1 MNPNLQSG
9 RPYERRFILPEL
21 PLLRKTFFLSFF
33 DDDEPPTRPTRP
45 RRPAAPRSG
54 GATTG
59 TRARSAAGPG
69 PGDPQQLMVRR
80 AVALGI
86 GALILILLVLG
97 FRGCLNSRTTNA
109 LKDYNRNVAAIVSDS
124 NDQVS
129 KRLFELLAGG
139 QNTTVTDLEQNV
151 NQVRVTADEDL
162 KRARALD
169 VPGEM
174 NDAQYSLLEVLTFRA
189 DGVEKI
195 AEDLPSIEGDQ
206 AEDAANRIAGQ
217 MSAFLAS
224 DVVYAS
230 RTKPFIEETLI
241 DRDIAG
247 QETPASQFLPDAQW
261 LDPAFVR
268 KQLTG
273 KGAGK
278 TNSEPAP
285 GTHGHG
291 LLGVAIGTTALVA
304 DVTNRVAAGSNPT
317 FNVKFANQGE
327 NDEFDVNIKIGI
339 SGGSGDAINVQK
351 SVDQTATG
359 SAEIVVPVGL
369 GKAPPVGTP
378 VRVTVQVVPVPGEV
392 NTDNNSAT
400 YTVIFSR

>member
-1 MNPNLQSG
+1 M
-9 RPYERRFILPEL
+9 
-21 PLLRKTFFLSFF
+21 SFF
-33 DDDEPPTRPTRP
+33 DDEPPTRQARP
-45 RRPAAPRSG
+45 RRPAGPRSG

-59 TRARSAAGPG
+59 TRARAAASGPE
-69 PGDPQQLMVRR
+69 GDPQQLMMRR
-80 AVALGI
+80 AAALGI
-86 GALILILLVLG
+86 GALLLILIVLG
-97 FRGCLNSRTTNA
+97 FRGCLNSRTDNA
-109 LKDYNRNVAAIVSDS
+109 LKDYNRNVGAIVGDS

-129 KRLFELLAGG
+129 ARLFELLAGG

-169 VPGEM
+169 VPGDM
-174 NDAQYSLLEVLTFRA
+174 KDAHYSLLEVLTFRA
-189 DGVEKI
+189 DGVKQI

-224 DVVYAS
+224 DVIYAT
-230 RTKPFIEETLI
+230 RVAPFLTETLV
-241 DRDIAG
+241 DQDIAG
-247 QETPASQFLPDAQW
+247 QTTPASQFLPDAQW

-278 TNSEPAP
+278 TSGDPAP

-291 LLGVAIGTTALVA
+291 LLGVAVGTTNLVA
-304 DVTNRVAAGSNPT
+304 DTTNRVAGGSNPT

-327 NDEFDVNIKIGI
+327 NDEFDVTVKVTVTNPA
-339 SGGSGDAINVQK
+339 GDPIDVKK

-359 SAEIVVPVGL
+359 AAEIVVPVGL
-369 GKAPPVGTP
+369 GDAPPEGP
-378 VRVTVQVVPVPGEV
+378 VRVTVEVVPVPGEV
-392 NTDNNSAT
+392 NTDNNKAT
-400 YTVIFSR
+400 YTIIFSG